1 MFQRYTDATKR
12 AIYFAAQLA
21 LYESAAVIESTH
33 LLRGLLT
40 DSESRA
46 DDIFRLHQLL
56 PEDAAKQSA
65 LKSQQPDNKCELI
78 LKETS
83 PRPAFTQTKAAPNT
97 IGLGKDGKRILA
109 CTVREANG
117 LLDYWIDTEHLVLGI
132 LREHDNA
139 AATTLLAVGLD
150 LDAARQRVIESKN
163 TRPARPDPVLWWVY
177 RRPLGVL
184 LPIMFLVGLIVAFV
198 FLGVGGAK

>member
-21 LYESAAVIESTH
+21 LYENAAVIESTH
-33 LLRGLLT
+33 LFRGLLT
-40 DSESRA
+40 DSGSRA
-46 DDIFRLHQLL
+46 NDIFRLHQLL

-65 LKSQQPDNKCELI
+65 LKSQQPNNKCELI
-78 LKETS
+78 LKEAS
-83 PRPAFTQTKAAPNT
+83 SRPAFRQAKVAPNT

-109 CTVREANG
+109 YAVREANG

-132 LREHDNA
+132 LRAHENA
-139 AATTLLAVGLD
+139 AASTLRAAGLD
-150 LDAARQRVIESKN
+150 LDAARQHVIESKN

-184 LPIMFLVGLIVAFV
+184 LPIVFLVGLIVAFV
-198 FLGVGGAK
+198 LLGVGGAK